1 MADNDYD
8 KAMET
13 QWTPEKE
20 DKLRKAFLD
29 KGIPSDAIE
38 GWIHKQKK
46 EERVFQQKLSAQGRD
61 ECTRIANRS
70 IEEKVSEE
78 RERFQEDYAPL
89 LPLLQERVDKFAA
102 GKYNERQN
110 YDIDD
115 AVQLTNF
122 PAVDLASGSAIGTV
136 TLAATTIF
144 LPSKSA
150 GLYWYPT
157 DKYVERTKEH
167 LRHLQD
173 ETPIFFDGDNKPV
186 FFHCHNTA
194 IELKGLKTTKYNGRN
209 GQLKGPDS
217 SCQDRYVVQFSSDPN
232 DSKSFKKEN
241 IFHGGCCTQEDAV
254 IQHLHTK
261 NEAKDFYQGL
271 IDRIQTVDIK
281 VEETWSCIQE
291 LYGKCAFVTC
301 STLLTAIGYRD
312 PAAWKDAMVLASK
325 LLDVDGYFVQYD
337 AVGYENFGDTSIM
350 EDYAKNSNLGFKLD
364 YMTSGT
370 FHKNT
375 GKRRSI
381 IIWKKKDTQVA
392 IEKEKKND
400 TAAAT
405 TAAATADDDND
416 KTSQKEKE
424 TD

>member
-1 MADNDYD
+1 MVDAV
-8 KAMET
+8 
-13 QWTPEKE
+13 
-20 DKLRKAFLD
+20 LRKMQSSN
-29 KGIPSDAIE
+29 I
-38 GWIHKQKK
+38 
-46 EERVFQQKLSAQGRD
+46 
-61 ECTRIANRS
+61 
-70 IEEKVSEE
+70 
-78 RERFQEDYAPL
+78 Y
-89 LPLLQERVDKFAA
+89 
-102 GKYNERQN
+102 
-110 YDIDD
+110 
-115 AVQLTNF
+115 
-122 PAVDLASGSAIGTV
+122 
-136 TLAATTIF
+136 
-144 LPSKSA
+144 
-150 GLYWYPT
+150 
-157 DKYVERTKEH
+157 
-167 LRHLQD
+167 
-173 ETPIFFDGDNKPV
+173 TP
-186 FFHCHNTA
+186 
-194 IELKGLKTTKYNGRN
+194 R
-209 GQLKGPDS
+209 
-217 SCQDRYVVQFSSDPN
+217 
-232 DSKSFKKEN
+232 
-241 IFHGGCCTQEDAV
+241 
-254 IQHLHTK
+254 
-261 NEAKDFYQGL
+261 

-337 AVGYENFGDTSIM
+337 AVGFENFGDTSIM